1 MQGREDTTSSV
12 ARSSEHATFTISIEG
27 PYLPLAKFRRA
38 LDSFIDLLTE
48 IDKETSEKGD
58 LTIEWAISSIRTG
71 SIHITAV
78 ANPVDEEIHRSRPS
92 QVIKTVT
99 QGLDQLQEA
108 PVIPVGFS
116 EAALKYTKTFADII
130 NPNDFAE
137 IRFRSNGWNK
147 NVAPRLAGN
156 IDEITKTTQKFYG
169 SIEGILVSIS
179 VAGQQTLGIRS
190 SIEGKTIRCYFKD
203 NLLEVAKDALGCRV
217 YVFGLIRQRLHGH
230 KINIQV
236 DELRILPS
244 QDEMPTISEILAKL
258 RHG

>member
-12 ARSSEHATFTISIEG
+12 ARSGEHATLTISIEG
-27 PYLPLAKFRRA
+27 PYFPLTKFRKA

-48 IDKETSEKGD
+48 VDKETSEKGD

-78 ANPVDEEIHRSRPS
+78 ANPVNEEIHRSRPS

-108 PVIPVGFS
+108 PVIPIGFS
-116 EAALKYTKTFADII
+116 EAALKYTKTFGEII

-137 IRFRSNGWNK
+137 VRFGSNGWNK
-147 NVAPRLAGN
+147 NIAPRLAGN

-169 SIEGILVSIS
+169 SIEGTLVSIS
-179 VAGQQTLGIRS
+179 VAGKQTLGIRS

-203 NLLEVAKDALGCRV
+203 DLFEAAKDALGHRV
-217 YVFGLIRQRLHGH
+217 YVFGLIRQRLHGP

-236 DELRILPS
+236 DELRVLPS
-244 QDEMPTISEILAKL
+244 QNEIPTVSEILAKL

>member
-1 MQGREDTTSSV
+1 MQGKEDTTSSV
-12 ARSSEHATFTISIEG
+12 VKSGEHATLTISIEG
-27 PYLPLAKFRRA
+27 PYFPLAKFRKA

-48 IDKETSEKGD
+48 VDKETSEKGD

-78 ANPVDEEIHRSRPS
+78 ANPVDEEVHRSRPS

-116 EAALKYTKTFADII
+116 EAALNYTKTFGDII

-137 IRFRSNGWNK
+137 IRFGSNGWNK
-147 NVAPRLAGN
+147 NIAPRLAGN

-179 VAGQQTLGIRS
+179 VAGKQTLGIRS

-203 NLLEVAKDALGCRV
+203 DLFEVAKDALGRRV
-217 YVFGLIRQRLHGH
+217 YVFGLIRQRLHGP

-244 QDEMPTISEILAKL
+244 QNEMPTVSEILAKL

>member
-1 MQGREDTTSSV
+1 MQGKEDTTSSTV
-12 ARSSEHATFTISIEG
+12 KSGEHATLTISIEG
-27 PYLPLAKFRRA
+27 PYFPLAKFRKA

-48 IDKETSEKGD
+48 VDKETSESGD
-58 LTIEWAISSIRTG
+58 LTVEWAISSIRSG

-78 ANPVDEEIHRSRPS
+78 ASPVNEEVHQSRPS

-108 PVIPVGFS
+108 PVIPVGFN
-116 EAALKYTKTFADII
+116 EAALKHTKIFGQII

-137 IRFRSNGWNK
+137 IRFGSNGWNK
-147 NVAPRLAGN
+147 NIAPRLAGN
-156 IDEITKTTQKFYG
+156 VDEITKTTQKFYG
-169 SIEGILVSIS
+169 SIEGTLVSIS
-179 VAGQQTLGIRS
+179 VAGKQTFGIRS
-190 SIEGKTIRCYFKD
+190 SVEGKTIRCYFKD
-203 NLLEVAKDALGCRV
+203 ELFEVAKAALGRKV
-217 YVFGLIRQRLHGH
+217 YVFGLIRQRLHGP

-244 QDEMPTISEILAKL
+244 QDDSPTVSEILAKL